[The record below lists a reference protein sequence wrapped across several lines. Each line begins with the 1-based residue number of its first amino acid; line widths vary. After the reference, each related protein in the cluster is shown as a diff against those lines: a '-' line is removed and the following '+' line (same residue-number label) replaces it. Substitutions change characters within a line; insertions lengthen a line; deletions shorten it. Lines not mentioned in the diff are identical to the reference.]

1 MALPRVIPVLLIRNK
16 GLVKTFKFE
25 NPKYV
30 GDPINAVKI
39 FNEKEVDEL
48 IVLDIE
54 ATQEHREPHYDFLRE
69 IVSEC
74 FSPIGYGG
82 GVTNIQQIQKIT
94 QSGIEKIIINTACIV
109 SPTFLKDATR
119 NFGSSTIVAA
129 MDVKKNLLGKYTV
142 YSHAGSKNTGIDPL
156 THAQRL
162 QDLGA
167 GELFINNIDR
177 DGMMNGYD
185 HSLIHKIAETVNIP
199 VIACGG
205 AKDVDDLIAV
215 IAQSGASAAA
225 AGSLFVFHGK
235 HKAVLITY
243 PEYQLISKRLAS
255 APKM

>member
-1 MALPRVIPVLLIRNK
+1 MALPRVIPVLLLRNK
-16 GLVKTFKFE
+16 GLVKTFKFKDA
-25 NPKYV
+25 KYV

-54 ATQEHREPHYDFLRE
+54 ATTHGREPQYDFLKE

-82 GVTNIQQIQKIT
+82 GIKTIQQIQRLI
-94 QSGIEKIIINTACIV
+94 QSGIEKIIINYACIV
-109 SPTFLKDATR
+109 NPSFLKEAAY

-129 MDVKKNLLGKYTV
+129 MDVKKNLFGKYHV
-142 YSHAGSKNTGIDPL
+142 YSHAGSRNTGIDPVS
-156 THAQRL
+156 HAQKL
-162 QDLGA
+162 EELGA
-167 GELFINNIDR
+167 GELFMNNIDH

-185 HSLIHKIAETVNIP
+185 HGLIIKIAKAVDIP
-199 VIACGG
+199 IIACGG
-205 AKDVDDLIAV
+205 AADVNDLIKV
-215 IAQSGASAAA
+215 LKESGASAAA

-243 PEYQLISKRLAS
+243 PEYKIISEKLGQ
-255 APKM
+255 